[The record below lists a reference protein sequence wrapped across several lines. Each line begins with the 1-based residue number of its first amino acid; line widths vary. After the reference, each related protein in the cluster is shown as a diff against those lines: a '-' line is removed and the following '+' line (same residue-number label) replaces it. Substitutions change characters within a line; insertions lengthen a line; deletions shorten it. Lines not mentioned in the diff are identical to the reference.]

1 MKKTLAIDH
10 EANLRVM
17 MVNAFMLAKGLLA
30 AGKSVYVTIAEKT
43 RSTAQ
48 NALMWAMLTDVS
60 KQVDWYENKLTPEEW
75 KDMFTAA
82 LKRQKVVPGI
92 DGGFVSIGSHTSQMT
107 VSEMTD
113 LIELMNAFGAER
125 GVKFRAPQ

>member
-1 MKKTLAIDH
+1 
-10 EANLRVM
+10 
-17 MVNAFMLAKGLLA
+17 
-30 AGKSVYVTIAEKT
+30 
-43 RSTAQ
+43 
-48 NALMWAMLTDVS
+48 MLTDVS

-92 DGGFVSIGSHTSQMT
+92 DGGFVSIGSRTSQMT